1 MARITD
7 ASKPCL
13 LVSQLSAHTRVY
25 LVGCQL
31 FTVSIQFGPRSRLWR
46 KDLHRKVVEKN
57 RRLATWTCRHMSTM
71 SDVCLRDGNKK
82 PHAIR
87 CFKRFQ
93 AAPSGHPVW
102 PPGSCTGAD
111 FNQQVQQWVEF
122 TMLQQEGWKVDY
134 VHPRWVKLATPE
146 LAKLVFICFYVA
158 IAVTITN
165 MT

>member
-1 MARITD
+1 M
-7 ASKPCL
+7 
-13 LVSQLSAHTRVY
+13 
-25 LVGCQL
+25 
-31 FTVSIQFGPRSRLWR
+31 
-46 KDLHRKVVEKN
+46 N
-57 RRLATWTCRHMSTM
+57 MSTYV
-71 SDVCLRDGNKK
+71 DYVWCLPTGWESKNACHKML
-82 PHAIR
+82 
-87 CFKRFQ
+87 Q
-93 AAPSGHPVW
+93 AFPGRPVW

-134 VHPRWVKLATPE
+134 VRPRWVKLATPE